1 MTASPVRTGVVR
13 RTVDP
18 TAADEWAAL
27 APLLAARGKMRLSP
41 DGGRNYPG
49 RGVRLVTKTLP
60 SQPAAVHLFDRSGSA
75 PVIALDLD
83 SSRGDVTRDLAAIDR
98 LLTRHGARWFSD
110 TSPNGGRHVY
120 IPLAEP
126 APLHEARAFVQGLAA
141 RTPTLDVAPM
151 TNVDAGCIR
160 PPGAWHRTGGH
171 QRLDTSIARA
181 VDTFQHPLPSDAWSR
196 LLCDVAAPGT
206 LHPEADTA
214 DVFDPDARPDA
225 EESLEALHGWTA
237 PDAEFTR
244 IARTGQWPE
253 QKYRSP
259 SEARQGVLWS
269 CAASGWRLVD
279 VVRRISDGT
288 WPGLASF
295 YARYGD
301 RHRHGAL
308 VRDWRNAIAFERSR
322 RAKGSKRDRSASAS
336 KMKPVRKRTTSTHQA
351 QAGAPQGAGT
361 GPGIAPHRAVRVWLA
376 AVDHLSPRLS
386 PTTKAVLYALAEA
399 SAVTGH
405 MEVEHGTRSLA
416 IATGL
421 DYTTVGRV
429 LKALRE
435 APADMTLIDLVRTA
449 EGIRADTYALVV
461 PPLLRASCE
470 RKPWRRGRIYAVRPA
485 FRALGMSAAFLYD
498 VLERARG
505 PISGRQAAK
514 DAGLGHSAASEAL
527 LDLHAWGLADRVP
540 HRGWVL
546 GDASLARLAEQFGC
560 DEMVAEQVARY
571 RAQRLAWWRW
581 LRVITD
587 AIPFPEPDAHD
598 ADEQPVSTEPERSAA
613 LAHAP
618 PVAPATPSPN
628 RARWHDDEVALL
640 DLLERELGAVLVG

>member
-1 MTASPVRTGVVR
+1 MTASPVTTGVVR

-49 RGVRLVTKTLP
+49 KGVRLVTAALP
-60 SQPAAVHLFDRSGSA
+60 NQPAAVHLFDHSGSA

-83 SSRGDVTRDLAAIDR
+83 SSRGDVARDLAAITR
-98 LLTRHGARWFSD
+98 LLERHGARWFSD

-141 RTPTLDVAPM
+141 RTPTLDIAPM

-171 QRLDTSIARA
+171 QRLDASIARA
-181 VDTFQHPLPSDAWSR
+181 VDTFEHPLASEAWAR
-196 LLCDVAAPGT
+196 LLHDVAAPET
-206 LHPEADTA
+206 LHPEPDTA
-214 DVFDPDARPDA
+214 DGVDADARPDD
-225 EESLEALHGWTA
+225 EDSLEALHGWTA

-259 SEARQGVLWS
+259 SEARQGVLWA

-295 YARYGD
+295 YVRYGD

-308 VRDWRNAIAFERSR
+308 VRDWRNALAFERRR
-322 RAKGSKRDRSASAS
+322 RAKGSKADRSSSAPKKTS
-336 KMKPVRKRTTSTHQA
+336 VRKRTTSTHQT
-351 QAGAPQGAGT
+351 QAGAPDRAGV
-361 GPGIAPHRAVRVWLA
+361 GPAIAPHRAVRVWLA

-399 SAVTGH
+399 SAVTGQ

-429 LKALRE
+429 LKALRD
-435 APADMTLIDLVRTA
+435 APADLLLVDLVRPA

-470 RKPWRRGRIYAVRPA
+470 RKPWRRGRIHAVRPA

-498 VLERARG
+498 VLERAEE
-505 PISGRQAAK
+505 PLSGRQAAK
-514 DAGLGHSAASEAL
+514 QAGLGHSAAHDAL
-527 LDLHAWGLADRVP
+527 LDLHAWGLAERVP

-560 DEMVAEQVARY
+560 DEMVVDQVARY

-581 LRVITD
+581 LGVITD
-587 AIPFPEPDAHD
+587 PIALPQPDEHD
-598 ADEQPVSTEPERSAA
+598 ADAWSVSTEPERIAPP
-613 LAHAP
+613 AHAP
-618 PVAPATPSPN
+618 PVDHL
-628 RARWHDDEVALL
+628 RWHEDENALL
-640 DLLERELGAVLVG
+640 ALLEHELGAVPVG